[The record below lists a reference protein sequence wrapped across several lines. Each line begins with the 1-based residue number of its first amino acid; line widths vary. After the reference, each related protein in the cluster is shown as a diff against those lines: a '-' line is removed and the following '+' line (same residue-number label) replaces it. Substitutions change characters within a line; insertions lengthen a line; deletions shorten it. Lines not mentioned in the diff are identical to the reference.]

1 MPIIEHDAEIAASPR
16 EVFALV
22 GQVETFADY
31 SDAID
36 TIVRLGERRYRWR
49 VRIAGVPLDFDVE
62 ITESVPPERFA
73 WRSVTGIPNQGEYRL
88 TPVEGGTHLHLTLE
102 YSLNDP
108 LLEKAVNLAAKPLL
122 HKLGDDIIG
131 QVETQLQAQRI
142 GPPKASR

>member
-22 GQVETFADY
+22 GRVETFADY

-62 ITESVPPERFA
+62 ITEFLPPERFA
-73 WRSVTGIPNQGEYRL
+73 WRSVSGVPNRGEYRL
-88 TPVEGGTHLHLTLE
+88 TPIEGGTRIDLTLE
-102 YSLNDP
+102 YSVP
-108 LLEKAVNLAAKPLL
+108 PPLEKAVNLAAKPLL
-122 HKLGDDIIG
+122 HKLSRDIIG
-131 QVETQLQAQRI
+131 KVEAQLQAQRT
-142 GPPKASR
+142 GPPRASR